1 MLILM
6 ITNVKN
12 VIQLVSIVKVQ
23 DLKIVIL
30 VLMVTISISDSV
42 LKLVHMDSGL
52 PPIPCHVMKVSIHV
66 LIVMALLG
74 CVVNVKSVLSYMLLM
89 NLLSVLLNVQMVSM
103 NLILL
108 PDNVYHVTNLVELV
122 MEKEILIL
130 MNVLFVLLV
139 MIVIPV

>member
-1 MLILM
+1 M
-6 ITNVKN
+6 N
-12 VIQLVSIVKVQ
+12 
-23 DLKIVIL
+23 
-30 VLMVTISISDSV
+30 
-42 LKLVHMDSGL
+42 
-52 PPIPCHVMKVSIHV
+52 VSIHV

-74 CVVNVKSVLSYMLLM
+74 CVVNVKWVLSYMLLM

>member
-1 MLILM
+1 M
-6 ITNVKN
+6 N
-12 VIQLVSIVKVQ
+12 
-23 DLKIVIL
+23 
-30 VLMVTISISDSV
+30 
-42 LKLVHMDSGL
+42 
-52 PPIPCHVMKVSIHV
+52 VSIHV